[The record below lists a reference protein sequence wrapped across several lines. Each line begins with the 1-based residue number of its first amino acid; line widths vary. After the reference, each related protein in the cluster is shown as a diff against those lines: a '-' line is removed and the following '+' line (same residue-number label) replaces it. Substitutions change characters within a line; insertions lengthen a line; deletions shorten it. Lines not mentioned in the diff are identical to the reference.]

1 MKNALISFL
10 ILKVNRA
17 YSVYLPKSYDMD
29 TNRKYPVL
37 YLLHGMMG
45 GNSSWF
51 QDQHAKD
58 MTDVLT
64 AFGALY
70 MSTFCK

>member
-10 ILKVNRA
+10 ILKINRA
-17 YSVYLPKSYDMD
+17 YSVYLPKSYDTD

-45 GNSSWF
+45 
-51 QDQHAKD
+51 
-58 MTDVLT
+58 LT
-64 AFGALY
+64 AVGFKIS
-70 MSTFCK
+70 MPKI

>member
-45 GNSSWF
+45 
-51 QDQHAKD
+51 
-58 MTDVLT
+58 LT
-64 AFGALY
+64 AVGFKIS
-70 MSTFCK
+70 MPKI